1 MKQALYQDALYPK
14 RSTGTRSTRIAL
26 MAESKAGGGRGAGS
40 PVILFDASK
49 RETHHPQSNF
59 KKLFRRLRAS
69 FQVDTN
75 KDEITEKALE
85 GVSLLVFGGPREKF
99 AKVWSKEAK
108 TTEARERERGR
119 EGEKKR

>member
-1 MKQALYQDALYPK
+1 MKQRAPSA
-14 RSTGTRSTRIAL
+14 SRIPWGPGARDRTAL
-26 MAESKAGGGRGAGS
+26 MAESKSGGGRGAGS

-99 AKVWSKEAK
+99 AKVGSKKTK
-108 TTEARERERGR
+108 TTEAREGER
-119 EGEKKR
+119 EKKR

>member
-1 MKQALYQDALYPK
+1 
-14 RSTGTRSTRIAL
+14 
-26 MAESKAGGGRGAGS
+26 MAESKSGGGRGAGS

-99 AKVWSKEAK
+99 AKVGSKKTK
-108 TTEARERERGR
+108 TTEAREGER
-119 EGEKKR
+119 EGEEALRC

>member
-1 MKQALYQDALYPK
+1 M
-14 RSTGTRSTRIAL
+14 
-26 MAESKAGGGRGAGS
+26 
-40 PVILFDASK
+40 ILFDASK

-99 AKVWSKEAK
+99 AKVGSKKTK
-108 TTEARERERGR
+108 TTEAREGER